1 MLFFKVNDAIGI
13 LPGGTDNGAL
23 IVSISL
29 GRNGEENRRRID
41 IKSM

>member
-1 MLFFKVNDAIGI
+1 MSFFKVNAIGI
-13 LPGGTDNGAL
+13 LPGGTGNGAL

-29 GRNGEENRRRID
+29 GRNGEENWRRIG